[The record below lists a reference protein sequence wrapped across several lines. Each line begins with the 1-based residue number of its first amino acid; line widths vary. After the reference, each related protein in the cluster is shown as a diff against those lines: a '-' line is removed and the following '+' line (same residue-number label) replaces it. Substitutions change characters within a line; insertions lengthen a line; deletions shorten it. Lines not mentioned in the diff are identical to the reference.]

1 MTIEKIHVE
10 ISELKLD
17 QSIAKN
23 FVSSNSH
30 GACTIFEGVTRD
42 HSDNRKVKFLEY
54 ECYKPMAIKKLKQI
68 CEEIIE
74 KWDVKVSI
82 LHRIGKLEIGEV
94 SLIVATGSP
103 HRKEGIQACEYS
115 VDRIKEIVPIWKK
128 EFFEGGSIWIEDE
141 NGFRT
146 FS

>member
-30 GACTIFEGVTRD
+30 GACTIFEGVTRY

-141 NGFRT
+141 NGFRP

>member
-1 MTIEKIHVE
+1 MTIEKINVE

-141 NGFRT
+141 NGFRP

>member
-54 ECYKPMAIKKLKQI
+54 ECYKPMAIKK
-68 CEEIIE
+68 
-74 KWDVKVSI
+74 S
-82 LHRIGKLEIGEV
+82 
-94 SLIVATGSP
+94 S
-103 HRKEGIQACEYS
+103 Y
-115 VDRIKEIVPIWKK
+115 
-128 EFFEGGSIWIEDE
+128 
-141 NGFRT
+141 
-146 FS
+146 